1 MHLRT
6 FAIAIVAAL
15 TLASS
20 GCKPSST
27 PASAPSGMPP
37 NPTTIINNA
46 RDQLTPF
53 RFTLA
58 TDPASPRYSGP
69 ILLKV
74 HVIDAANQPADGVTL
89 KADVSMSGMDQGAQ
103 HLTLVGKGSGDYEGM
118 VNLDMAGSWDVDL
131 TATRDGKSRQQ
142 KLSIEVGG

>member
-1 MHLRT
+1 MRVHT
-6 FAIAIVAAL
+6 FTIIAAAL
-15 TLASS
+15 LTVSFT
-20 GCKPSST
+20 GCKSEPT
-27 PASAPSGMPP
+27 TLPP
-37 NPTTIINNA
+37 NPATVINNV

-58 TDPASPRYSGP
+58 TDPASPSYKAP

-74 HVIDAANQPADGVTL
+74 RVIDAANQPADGVTIN
-89 KADVSMSGMDQGAQ
+89 ADVSMSGMEQGAK
-103 HLTLVGKGSGDYEGM
+103 HLTLSGKGGGDYEGQ

-131 TATRDGKSRQQ
+131 TANKDGKSRQQ

>member
-1 MHLRT
+1 MRVHT
-6 FAIAIVAAL
+6 FLIAAVAVL
-15 TLASS
+15 TVSFA
-20 GCKPSST
+20 GCKSEPFL
-27 PASAPSGMPP
+27 PP
-37 NPTTIINNA
+37 NPARVINNA

-58 TDPASPRYSGP
+58 TDPASPSYNAP

-74 HVIDAANQPADGVTL
+74 HVIDAANQPADGVTVN
-89 KADVSMSGMDQGAQ
+89 ADVSMSGMEHGAQ
-103 HLTLVGKGSGDYEGM
+103 HLTLSGKGGGDYEGT
-118 VNLDMAGSWDVDL
+118 VNLEMAGSWDVDL